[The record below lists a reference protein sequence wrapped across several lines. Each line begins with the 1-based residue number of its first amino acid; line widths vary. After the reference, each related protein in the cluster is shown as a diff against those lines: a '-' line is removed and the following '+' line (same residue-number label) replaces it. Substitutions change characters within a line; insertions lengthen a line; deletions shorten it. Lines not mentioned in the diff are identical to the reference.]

1 MRDERTSRD
10 TKNLRRRKKKIPEG
24 NNNIYITNQNASLT
38 SPRPTGI
45 RATETPSYQKN
56 IEKQVSPSMLSKNS

>member
-10 TKNLRRRKKKIPEG
+10 TKTSEEKKKIPEG
-24 NNNIYITNQNASLT
+24 NNNIYITKQNASLT

-45 RATETPSYQKN
+45 RATKTPSYQKN

>member
-1 MRDERTSRD
+1 MKGHLETP
-10 TKNLRRRKKKIPEG
+10 KPPKKKKLPEG
-24 NNNIYITNQNASLT
+24 NNNIYITKQNASLT

-56 IEKQVSPSMLSKNS
+56 IEKQVSPSIMLSKNS

>member
-1 MRDERTSRD
+1 MKGHLETPKTSEE
-10 TKNLRRRKKKIPEG
+10 KKKPEG
-24 NNNIYITNQNASLT
+24 NNNIYITKQNASLT